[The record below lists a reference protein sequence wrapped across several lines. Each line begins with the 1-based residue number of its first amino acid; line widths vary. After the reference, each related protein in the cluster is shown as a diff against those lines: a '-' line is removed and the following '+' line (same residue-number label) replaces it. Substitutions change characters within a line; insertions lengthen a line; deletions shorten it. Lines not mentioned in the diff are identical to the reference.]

1 MVLLSYEGYE
11 LRTVETAGGYDY
23 TLLTGICIWHNDLC
37 IGIVEPAN
45 DTIAKFVMYPD
56 ISLNDA
62 DENWVVISKLIRV
75 ATDIVQS
82 VLSLI

>member
-11 LRTVETAGGYDY
+11 LRTVETATGDSY

-45 DTIAKFVMYPD
+45 DTVAKFVMYPD

-82 VLSLI
+82 VLSLT